1 MIKWIFL
8 QLFKLK
14 GWKLKTETIYDYK
27 QSVVIAA
34 PHTSNWDGV
43 LMVAAFDIMK
53 LPIKFTLKK
62 EWFRF
67 PFGNGASSDAMLTL

>member
-1 MIKWIFL
+1 MFKWIFL

-14 GWKLKTETIYDYK
+14 GWKLNTDVIHNYK

-43 LMVAAFDIMK
+43 LMVATFDIMK
-53 LPIKFTLKK
+53 L
-62 EWFRF
+62 R
-67 PFGNGASSDAMLTL
+67 